1 MVIGQKI
8 KEVPTISGMQSA
20 AVQYRLVRV
29 FSSRVLMS
37 NFFKDVIEATTTNP
51 TLLRIVDIVH
61 FETKLS

>member
-20 AVQYRLVRV
+20 AVQYRSVCV

-37 NFFKDVIEATTTNP
+37 NCFKDIIEATTTNLM
-51 TLLRIVDIVH
+51 LLRIVDIVH
-61 FETKLS
+61 FEYKLS